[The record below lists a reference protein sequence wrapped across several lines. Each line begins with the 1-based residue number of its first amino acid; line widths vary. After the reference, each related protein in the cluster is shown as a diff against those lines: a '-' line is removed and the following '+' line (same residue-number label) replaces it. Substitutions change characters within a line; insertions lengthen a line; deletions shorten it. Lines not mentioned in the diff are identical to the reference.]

1 MYQALETRRK
11 FHLIRTIG
19 IMLFRNFA
27 KKNVL
32 QKGNEHLSV
41 GNKKL
46 KTKCKMQGVSRDR
59 GITERAEDQSPSEAK
74 T

>member
-1 MYQALETRRK
+1 
-11 FHLIRTIG
+11 
-19 IMLFRNFA
+19 MLFRNFA

-59 GITERAEDQSPSEAK
+59 GITERAEDQSLSEAK